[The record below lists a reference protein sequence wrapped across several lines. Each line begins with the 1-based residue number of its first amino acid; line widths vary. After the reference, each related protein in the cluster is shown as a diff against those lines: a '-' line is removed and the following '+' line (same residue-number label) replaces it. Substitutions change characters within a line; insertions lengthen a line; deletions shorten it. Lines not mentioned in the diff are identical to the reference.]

1 MRQQRTNR
9 SDTRKAIS
17 CMLKKVTFSQ
27 TAIGICEEEAN
38 AMNEKFLLRVLE
50 AEIANREETRRARLL
65 REAAFPVYKT
75 LETYEDGSCTVPPLV
90 TRRDLE
96 SCSFITEKKNLVLYG
111 PVGTGKTHLAI
122 ALGVHACELG
132 FRVKFFTAAQ
142 LVVLLS
148 EALTAGT
155 LEKLLRN
162 ILKAELLII
171 DEWGYVPVSREGA
184 QLLFRI
190 ISDCYEQRSLI
201 LTTNLEFSKWGSIMT
216 DDQMAA
222 AMIDRLAH
230 HGYIVLFEGE
240 SYRMKHALMRQKN
253 RVKVPTA

>member
-1 MRQQRTNR
+1 M
-9 SDTRKAIS
+9 
-17 CMLKKVTFSQ
+17 
-27 TAIGICEEEAN
+27 
-38 AMNEKFLLRVLE
+38 
-50 AEIANREETRRARLL
+50 
-65 REAAFPVYKT
+65 
-75 LETYEDGSCTVPPLV
+75 
-90 TRRDLE
+90 
-96 SCSFITEKKNLVLYG
+96 
-111 PVGTGKTHLAI
+111 GTGKTQLAI
-122 ALGVHACELG
+122 ALGIRSCELG

-148 EALTAGT
+148 EALAAGT
-155 LEKLLRN
+155 LEKLLRS

-184 QLLFRI
+184 QLLFRV

-230 HGYIVLFEGE
+230 YGYIALFEGE
-240 SYRMKHALMRQKN
+240 SYPMKHALMRQKN
-253 RVKVPTA
+253 RVKVPVV